1 MSLQNLVGISLD
13 VVVPDRRHIQRLLA
27 AVRRNLADA
36 QIDGLSNEN
45 RFDVAYKAI
54 MQLSMLVLH
63 ACGYRTLT
71 SRTGHHRTAIQ
82 ALQVAMG
89 LPVERLI
96 VLDALRK
103 QRNAADYSGDTLS
116 PGLVFERIEAGTA
129 LLVDVIR
136 WLQAEKVELLS

>member
-27 AVRRNLADA
+27 AIRRNLADA
-36 QIDGLSNEN
+36 HIDALSNEN

-71 SRTGHHRTAIQ
+71 SRAGHHRTAIQ

-89 LPVERLI
+89 LPVERLM
-96 VLDALRK
+96 VLDTLRK
-103 QRNAADYSGDTLS
+103 QRNATDYSGDTLP
-116 PGLVFERIEAGTA
+116 PGLVVDCIEAGTA
-129 LLVDVIR
+129 LLGDVLR
-136 WLQAEKVELLS
+136 WLQAEKAELLA

>member
-13 VVVPDRRHIQRLLA
+13 IVVPDRRHIQRLLA

-36 QIDGLSNEN
+36 HIDGLSNEN

-71 SRTGHHRTAIQ
+71 SRTGHHLTAIQ

-103 QRNAADYSGDTLS
+103 QRNAADYSGDTLP
-116 PGLVFERIEAGTA
+116 PGLVVECIEAGTA
-129 LLVDVIR
+129 LLVDVLR
-136 WLQAEKVELLS
+136 WLQAEKAELLS